1 MCEVFRHLI
10 TTSESKFEYY
20 KVRDSGKGTQGSYQ
34 LGQEIKN
41 YFFENNLLDHL
52 EENSDEFNNN
62 YRLKKEFKLKLSK
75 RILEKLDDL
84 YKNEDQDIIFTL
96 KKDGKFDL
104 RKTINNEVGNMWFS
118 NLYDNNI
125 SKDVFI
131 VRVFLER
138 KIVEFD
144 IESKYNLNSE
154 KLVFESKQKIYY
166 GAPGTGKSYRLK
178 QDATM
183 FGNNVRRVTFHPN
196 MLYGDF
202 VGSYKPFPSKQVETP
217 ITYKFVPGVLIKALV
232 DALKNPE
239 LPQLLIIEELNRA
252 NVSATFGS
260 MFQLLDRES
269 DGNSEY
275 PIDISEDL
283 KLYFEDEILNDS
295 FSSKD
300 EQIKIREK
308 LVDGLIFPSNLYIW
322 CSMNSA
328 DQGVLPLDTAFK
340 RRWDF
345 EYFSVDDSFDE
356 ELFESFGKI
365 NVGKEKKIKWNDMR
379 AFLNDKLSSF
389 NVPEDKLMGPFFLS
403 KNILNSEDFTVTK
416 AFKNKVLMYLFED
429 IGTQYRNKIFNV
441 SKLRLSFI
449 RDEFDRI
456 GEEIFKGSEIIQ
468 TEIISVDETDN
479 IKKSTDHDGLGS

>member
-1 MCEVFRHLI
+1 MDQEFRRSI
-10 TTSESKFEYY
+10 STSESKFEYY
-20 KVRDSGKGTQGSYQ
+20 KVRESGKGTQGSYQ
-34 LGQEIKN
+34 LGKDVGE
-41 YFFENNLLDHL
+41 YFFKHGLVDHI
-52 EENSDEFNNN
+52 EGDDVKYSN
-62 YRLKKEFKLKLSK
+62 YKLKKEFKLKLSNN
-75 RILEKLDDL
+75 ILEKIDDQ

-96 KKDGKFDL
+96 KNDGKFDL
-104 RKTINNEVGNMWFS
+104 RKSVNVNVGNNWFS

-125 SKDVFI
+125 SEDIFI
-131 VRVFLER
+131 VRVYLES
-138 KIVEFD
+138 KIIEFD
-144 IESKYNLNSE
+144 IESKYNINSE
-154 KLVFESKQKIYY
+154 KLAFESKQKIYY
-166 GAPGTGKSYRLK
+166 GAPGTGKSFRLK
-178 QDATM
+178 QDSSM
-183 FGNNVRRVTFHPN
+183 FGKNVRRVTFHPN

-202 VGSYKPFPSKQVETP
+202 VGSYKPFPSKNDATP

-239 LPQLLIIEELNRA
+239 HPQLLIIEELNRA

-269 DGNSEY
+269 DGYSEY

-295 FSSKD
+295 FSSKE
-300 EQIKIREK
+300 EQNNIKEK
-308 LVDGLIFPSNLYIW
+308 LEDGLIFPSNLYIW

-356 ELFESFGKI
+356 ELFDSFGKI
-365 NVGKEKKIKWNDMR
+365 NVGKDKKIKWNDMR
-379 AFLNDKLSSF
+379 VFLNDKLSSF

-403 KNILNSEDFTVTK
+403 KNVLNSDDLSVTK

-429 IGTQYRNKIFNV
+429 IGTQYRNKIFNI

-456 GEEIFKGSEIIQ
+456 GDEIFKGSEVIQ
-468 TEIISVDETDN
+468 TKIISANEKDN
-479 IKKSTDHDGLGS
+479 EESSDQDGLGS